1 MNSYQRLACQVQHNK
16 GLITWEM
23 SLLFA
28 AFDGIAYIYGKE
40 FNETNLNFKTPNSC
54 SDLM

>member
-1 MNSYQRLACQVQHNK
+1 MASYQCETCQVQHNK